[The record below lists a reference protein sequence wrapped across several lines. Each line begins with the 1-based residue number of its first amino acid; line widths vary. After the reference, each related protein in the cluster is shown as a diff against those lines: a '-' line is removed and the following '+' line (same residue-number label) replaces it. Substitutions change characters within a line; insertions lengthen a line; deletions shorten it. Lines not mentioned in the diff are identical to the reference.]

1 MRFGKFIGL
10 IGSLRPG
17 AVLPGKVVHPE
28 PKPGWFSTQ
37 EAARVLR
44 VKPRSVRMALNRAGV
59 QFEWV
64 RRDGACP
71 CLYWENIGVLA
82 YLRRRGM
89 SGDLLERVPEG
100 WMLASEAG
108 ARLQMARSSL
118 SRMAKRGVLTE
129 WFVRLNCSDN
139 RRRVSLFNRRDV
151 ELLAKRRAAAL
162 RARLMRMG
170 RSSCV
175 IAFAHAAIALALVVN
190 AACGAGWRHGII
202 P

>member
-1 MRFGKFIGL
+1 MKFGKFIGL

-37 EAARVLR
+37 EVARVLR
-44 VKPRSVRMALNRAGV
+44 VKPRTARLLLHRAGV
-59 QFEWV
+59 RSEWV
-64 RRDGACP
+64 RRDGVCA
-71 CLYWENIGVLA
+71 CLYWDHIGVLA
-82 YLRRRGM
+82 YLSQHDM
-89 SGDLLERVPEG
+89 AGDLLECVPEG
-100 WMLASEAG
+100 WMLADEAG
-108 ARLQMARSSL
+108 ERLQMARCSL
-118 SRMAKRGVLTE
+118 SRMAESGLLTG
-129 WFVRLNCSDN
+129 WFVRLMCSDN
-139 RRRVSLFNRRDV
+139 RRRVCLFNRREV
-151 ELLAKRRAAAL
+151 ELLAKRRAAEL